1 MGIILKV
8 GDPMGFRSLYNQGQ
22 AFVVFARESSSTQGK
37 GSAYVHMA
45 DRFASYYFPRPGAH
59 STLPLHRT
67 TVGPLPTSGSP
78 PLLPEPHDANLG
90 ERSYDKKWSGLV
102 LWRKAFA

>member
-59 STLPLHRT
+59 STLLST
-67 TVGPLPTSGSP
+67 GPQWDHCPPQAPHLFFQNLMTPTLVRGVMTKSGQ
-78 PLLPEPHDANLG
+78 
-90 ERSYDKKWSGLV
+90 V
-102 LWRKAFA
+102 